1 LRSGASRLRRCP
13 LLQGRRR
20 GDELNNDRLPALR
33 LSRFRPA
40 VSGAFLTIL
49 TLVGGLLL
57 GVVIGNV
64 IFAALPAHLN
74 DPLRIAL
81 AALPALAGM
90 AIGSALWGVSIGR
103 LGQNDER
110 RRLAWA
116 GILGF
121 VPITLLLGLLLQFIE
136 PIAVARVGAQIP
148 LHRLFTLLF
157 VPTAFLIAAAGGLA
171 LGFGLRQR
179 RRAWALALRSGGAAA
194 LAFLLV
200 NLLMEALGWQV
211 GAPGAAE
218 RFTMLTVLLI
228 SDLGAA
234 VAAGAIIGVTLV
246 PHGGLRCGDKDEH

>member
-1 LRSGASRLRRCP
+1 MGLSRL
-13 LLQGRRR
+13 
-20 GDELNNDRLPALR
+20 
-33 LSRFRPA
+33 RPA
-40 VSGAFLTIL
+40 VSGAFLTLL
-49 TLVGGLLL
+49 TLVGGLLV
-57 GVVIGNV
+57 GVVVGNV
-64 IFAALPAHLN
+64 MFAALPAHLN

-90 AIGSALWGVSIGR
+90 AVGSALWGVSMGR
-103 LGQNDER
+103 LGQYYER

-121 VPITLLLGLLLQFIE
+121 VPIAL
-136 PIAVARVGAQIP
+136 ARVGAQIP

-157 VPTAFLIAAAGGLA
+157 VPTAFLIAGAGGLA

-200 NLLMEALGWQV
+200 NLLMEVLGWRV
-211 GAPGAAE
+211 GAPRAAE

-234 VAAGAIIGVTLV
+234 VAAGAMIGITLV
-246 PHGGLRCGDKDEH
+246 PHGGWAAPGDGRDDASSR

>member
-1 LRSGASRLRRCP
+1 V
-13 LLQGRRR
+13 
-20 GDELNNDRLPALR
+20 NHDRLPALR
-33 LSRFRPA
+33 FSRLRPA
-40 VSGAFLTIL
+40 VSGAFLTLL
-49 TLVGGLLL
+49 TLVGGLLI
-57 GVVIGNV
+57 GVLVGNAM
-64 IFAALPAHLN
+64 FAALPAQLN
-74 DPLRIAL
+74 DPLRIGL

-90 AIGSALWGVSIGR
+90 VVGSALWGVSMGR
-103 LGQNDER
+103 LGQRDER

-121 VPITLLLGLLLQFIE
+121 VPITLLLGLLLQVIE

-157 VPTAFLIAAAGGLA
+157 VPTAFLIAGAGGLA

-179 RRAWALALRSGGAAA
+179 RSAWALALRSGGAAA

-200 NLLMEALGWQV
+200 NLLMEALGWRV
-211 GAPGAAE
+211 GAPRAAE

-234 VAAGAIIGVTLV
+234 LAAGAVIGVTLV
-246 PHGGLRCGDKDEH
+246 RHGRRGAHGAGRDDASSR